1 MAKFATV
8 NDASPL
14 PDAMLY
20 PLQHA
25 LKPSRK
31 NLYGV
36 VPPLKDN
43 IESEREALSID
54 ARTSMAATALHFN
67 GGKLLVGSYD
77 GATAA
82 NMEERDFIDS
92 LDRDEAVLW
101 WHRNPDRKPWSVR
114 LVRSEHGNY
123 FYPDFVVCLEYP
135 TGKPAMTRLIETKES
150 TKDASRKARRVPKI
164 YGKVMF
170 VTKDNDKLR
179 IVNDDGSL
187 GVTFD
192 WGDLNPAWN
201 WMAELS

>member
-1 MAKFATV
+1 
-8 NDASPL
+8 
-14 PDAMLY
+14 MLY

-43 IESEREALSID
+43 IESEREALSI
-54 ARTSMAATALHFN
+54 
-67 GGKLLVGSYD
+67 
-77 GATAA
+77 
-82 NMEERDFIDS
+82 
-92 LDRDEAVLW
+92 
-101 WHRNPDRKPWSVR
+101 
-114 LVRSEHGNY
+114 
-123 FYPDFVVCLEYP
+123 
-135 TGKPAMTRLIETKES
+135 
-150 TKDASRKARRVPKI
+150 DASRKARRVPKI